1 MGEVRPLRLIAE
13 VQYMQYM
20 QYGQD
25 GRARSGAGLAIGA
38 CFLVALLEGI
48 DIQSMGLAAAGI
60 SAAFGLGPGELGLA
74 LSASLVGLMGGAI
87 VGGRLSDIFG
97 RRAILLASII
107 LLGVFSLA
115 TIHAPDFNTL
125 LVIRFLAGLGMGGAF
140 PVIVAIAAESAS
152 AEKKA
157 TVVSLVYCG
166 MPIGGAL
173 AGLLASVFMVRHGW
187 QFIFYVGGLGPLLM
201 LPLLLCLPSDRGQA
215 ARSRGA
221 APPAL
226 QVLFSRAAL
235 GLTLLL
241 WLASLCTLSILY
253 LMLNWM
259 PSLMQGKGF
268 SATQAPLLSMVLNI
282 GAAIG
287 SVATGW
293 AMDRFPRKV
302 VLPAVYAGVAA
313 ALGLL
318 AALQGFALVAVAS
331 FLAGFFV
338 LGGQLVLY
346 AISPECYDAAGRGTG
361 LGASVAVGRLG
372 AVAGPMLAGMILGAG
387 GSAST
392 VILAAIPLIVV
403 GGIASTLVA
412 ILARRR
418 STPQPHPAP
427 GRRARR
433 SHSRT

>member
-1 MGEVRPLRLIAE
+1 
-13 VQYMQYM
+13 MQYT
-20 QYGQD
+20 QGPVN
-25 GRARSGAGLAIGA
+25 RAGAATAIAA

-60 SAAFGLGPGELGLA
+60 SARFGLGPQQLGMA

-87 VGGRLSDIFG
+87 VGGRLSDIVG
-97 RRAILLASII
+97 RRAILLVSIL

-115 TIHAPDFNTL
+115 TIWAPSYEGL
-125 LVIRFLAGLGMGGAF
+125 LLIRFLAGLGMGGAF
-140 PVIVAIAAESAS
+140 PVIVAIASESA
-152 AEKKA
+152 APEKRA

-201 LPLLLCLPSDRGQA
+201 LPMLLRLPGDRPAKA
-215 ARSRGA
+215 AGAKA

-226 QVLFSRAAL
+226 SVLFSRHAL
-235 GLTLLL
+235 ALTLLL

-268 SATQAPLLSMVLNI
+268 SATQAPLLSMILNI

-293 AMDRFPRKV
+293 AMDRYPRKI
-302 VLPAVYAGVAA
+302 VLPGVYAGVAL
-313 ALGLL
+313 ALALL
-318 AALQGFALVAVAS
+318 AGLQGFASVAVAA

-346 AISPECYDAAGRGTG
+346 AVSPECYDASGRGTG
-361 LGASVAVGRLG
+361 LGAAVAVGRLG
-372 AVAGPMLAGMILGAG
+372 AVAGPMLAGMILGSG
-387 GSAST
+387 GTAST

-403 GGIASTLVA
+403 GGVASTTVA
-412 ILARRR
+412 LLARRR
-418 STPQPHPAP
+418 NSAAGASAAAPA
-427 GRRARR
+427 
-433 SHSRT
+433 